1 MANPSK
7 AKGTKFENELL
18 LKLRLVWPEADR
30 AKANNKSNDFHG
42 VPFPVEA
49 KHRKSWAIPAWCR
62 ALQEVSDD
70 GRWALVAAAG
80 DRRAANAPPT
90 VMVLPLE
97 FGIDLLKEKYGDIP
111 ENSTTTEA

>member
-7 AKGTKFENELL
+7 SKGTKFENELL
-18 LKLRLVWPEADR
+18 LQLQKVWPEADR

-62 ALQEVSDD
+62 ALESVSDD

-80 DRRAANAPPT
+80 DRRSATAPPT
-90 VMVLPLE
+90 IMVLPLE
-97 FGIDLLKEKYGDIP
+97 FGIELLKEHYGIS
-111 ENSTTTEA
+111 ENSSPETA